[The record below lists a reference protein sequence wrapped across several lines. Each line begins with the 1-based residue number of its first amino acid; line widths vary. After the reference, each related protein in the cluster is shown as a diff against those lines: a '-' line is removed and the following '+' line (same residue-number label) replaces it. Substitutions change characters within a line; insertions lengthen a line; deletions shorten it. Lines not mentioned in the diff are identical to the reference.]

1 MLARLN
7 IRHEFPQIGI
17 RQTLGRI
24 DEARIIQP
32 RLSGNLRQ
40 PQSNMGATQ
49 PPNIDMDSYPSRRA
63 YGARKMGDFIA
74 ERGQKG
80 FSDIEAATSRHAR
93 DTWTKI
99 ENGARRGNDIAQNAK
114 AEMFSKYQA
123 RPVFSIIFPADVQ
136 VQGYTSEVVGDI
148 DVGDFSVDV
157 ETEPSAQIHYT
168 PGSVEIYMQNEG
180 FLRQWVS
187 MGNYDIYA

>member
-1 MLARLN
+1 MIAGLN

-17 RQTLGRI
+17 RETLGRI

-32 RLSGNLRQ
+32 RSSGRLRQ

-63 YGARKMGDFIA
+63 YGARKMGDFTY
-74 ERGQKG
+74 ERGKKG
-80 FSDIEAATSRHAR
+80 FSDIEAATARHTR

-99 ENGARRGNDIAQNAK
+99 NNGAKRGNDIVQNAR

-123 RPVFSIIFPADVQ
+123 TPVFSIIFPADVQ
-136 VQGYTSEVVGDI
+136 VQGHTSEVVGDI
-148 DVGDFSVDV
+148 DVGDFSIDV
-157 ETEPSAQIHYT
+157 ETAPSAQIHYT
-168 PGSVEIYMQNEG
+168 PGSVEIYMRNEG
-180 FLRQWVS
+180 FLYQWLT
-187 MGNYDIYA
+187 MGSYDIYA